1 MLSHVMLTLIYH
13 CVLEDKCFTDSIT
26 WSPQC
31 SWWGLVLAEECH
43 EQWVTLLREMW
54 FVDWSCMKI
63 FHGLNFCGRKIG
75 NLNLNFNC
83 FTDSYQVNSKLAV
96 SAAENCHPCSPVGGE
111 RHRCWTTARGRRP
124 CTSRRHSEERFNR
137 DGGLEESL
145 VAGLL

>member
-1 MLSHVMLTLIYH
+1 MLQNTTLTLIYH

-75 NLNLNFNC
+75 NLC
-83 FTDSYQVNSKLAV
+83 FADSYQVHSKLA
-96 SAAENCHPCSPVGGE
+96 SFCSRNCVGKLPPSPMGGE
-111 RHRCWTTARGRRP
+111 RHWCWTTARRRRP